1 MQRKRSRKSG
11 VEKTDVIKLRG
22 CLQMQLHNA
31 LAGHPDYGKPIGEKV
46 VIDNIPVFLNTVV
59 TSGRRWVLSR
69 IYTNDAQT
77 ISHCAVGTGTTAP
90 TTANTALGSETTRL
104 AIGTFTTTGL
114 DSNPPSW
121 RAETTFATNLANT
134 TLGEAGLFNSSSS
147 GTMLSRVTFSTID
160 KTTSNTLS
168 VSYTIS
174 N

>member
-11 VEKTDVIKLRG
+11 VKSTDVIKLRG

-31 LAGHPDYGKPIGEKV
+31 LVGHPDYGKPIGDKV
-46 VIDNIPVFLNTVV
+46 VIDNIPVYLNTVV

-104 AIGTFTTTGL
+104 SIGTFTTTGL
-114 DSNPPSW
+114 DVNPPSW
-121 RAETTFATNLANT
+121 RKFIVRLREVIHVCKSFL
-134 TLGEAGLFNSSSS
+134 
-147 GTMLSRVTFSTID
+147 ID
-160 KTTSNTLS
+160 SEPFKVMTAQ
-168 VSYTIS
+168 VAV
-174 N
+174 